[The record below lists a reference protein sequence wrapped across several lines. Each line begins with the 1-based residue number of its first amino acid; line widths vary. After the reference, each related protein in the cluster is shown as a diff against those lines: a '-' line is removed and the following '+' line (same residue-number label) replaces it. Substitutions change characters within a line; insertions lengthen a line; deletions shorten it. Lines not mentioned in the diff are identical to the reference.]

1 MTQFEPCDARRA
13 FPCFDEPELK
23 ATFTV
28 TLVVPKDRSAI
39 SNMPVAQTVEVRGRP
54 CRLSFVGQS
63 PGALLRCVR
72 PTFC

>member
-54 CRLSFVGQS
+54 CLSFVGQS
-63 PGALLRCVR
+63 QGALSLRAR